1 MDVTSLTNLYHLLYS
16 GLILK
21 NFLPMQLG
29 GSSRRRLLEEE
40 ILSPNFGAACE
51 ALFLLRTSPEA
62 YDLLAVVPSFSSLKD
77 RLDCS
82 YLERLLV
89 PLPRRICQYGMS
101 PWFSLCTKPLLSLLV
116 YYSILLF
123 QLSGS
128 SSEAIVD
135 TF

>member
-16 GLILK
+16 GLTLQ
-21 NFLPMQLG
+21 NFLPTQGG
-29 GSSRRRLLEEE
+29 GSSGRRLLEEE

-51 ALFLLRTSPEA
+51 TLFLLRTSPEA
-62 YDLLAVVPSFSSLKD
+62 YDLLAVVLSFLSSLKD

-82 YLERLLV
+82 YVEGLLV
-89 PLPRRICQYGMS
+89 PLPCWICQYGMS
-101 PWFSLCTKPLLSLLV
+101 PGSHSVPNLSFPCL
-116 YYSILLF
+116 YYCILLF

-128 SSEAIVD
+128 SSETIVD